1 MNEEAPNDGI
11 YIGCEMVCVET
22 VRFHGYIAID
32 VGTKVVVNGY
42 DGVDLTIATDT
53 ANHPLNPYGEWKLP
67 KKYFKLIKH
76 KEPTPFS
83 FTTNSNFITV
93 QQMRNALSHVG
104 DGNGVFEMWNSG
116 VFGTVWTY
124 KEKEILDIGNIVN
137 HKDTDRNG
145 VVYKVDDEG
154 IHVRFWNGGREVF
167 RNEAL
172 RLIRGD

>member
-1 MNEEAPNDGI
+1 MNEESPNDGI
-11 YIGCEMVCVET
+11 CIGCEMVCVET
-22 VRFHGYIAID
+22 VRFHGYLVVD
-32 VGTKVVVNGY
+32 VGTKVTVIDY
-42 DGVDLTIATDT
+42 DGVDLTIVTDT

-83 FTTNSNFITV
+83 FTTNSSFITV

-104 DGNGVFEMWNSG
+104 DGVFEMWRNDN
-116 VFGTVWTY
+116 FETVWTY

-167 RNEAL
+167 QNEAL
-172 RLIRGD
+172 RLVRGD